1 METQNTNEK
10 NTEETKG
17 KFFVVGTP
25 IGNLDEITKRA
36 IEVLK
41 KVDYI
46 LAEDTR
52 VTGKLLKKFEIEKKM
67 YSYNSFSTDEK
78 SKKILESLKEGQK
91 IALVSDAGTP
101 TISDPGFKI
110 VSEIY
115 QNLPEDEVE
124 VLPVAGPSAL
134 VCALSVS
141 GFTSS
146 SFVFYGFLPHK
157 KGRETI
163 FKEIAQNT
171 KTSVF
176 YESPNRV
183 LKALTSLEKFCQ
195 EERKVF
201 VIREISKMFEEKK
214 RGNVGEV
221 LQFFQDNQNKLKGE
235 FVVVVDKV

>member
-1 METQNTNEK
+1 MSNQENQ
-10 NTEETKG
+10 KG

-36 IEVLK
+36 IDVLK
-41 KVDYI
+41 EADYI

-52 VTGKLLKKFEIEKKM
+52 VTGKLLKRFDISKKM
-67 YSYNSFSTDEK
+67 YSYNSFSSQEK
-78 SKKILESLKEGQK
+78 SEKIIDSLKKGQK

-115 QNLPEDEVE
+115 QNLSENEVE
-124 VLPVAGPSAL
+124 ILPVAGPSAL
-134 VCALSVS
+134 ICALSVS

-183 LKALTSLEKFCQ
+183 LKALTSLEKFCEDKRQ
-195 EERKVF
+195 VF
-201 VIREISKMFEEKK
+201 VIREISKLFEEKK
-214 RGNVGEV
+214 RGSIKEV
-221 LQFFQDNQNKLKGE
+221 LNFFEQNPNKLKGE
-235 FVVVVDKV
+235 FVVVVDKVK